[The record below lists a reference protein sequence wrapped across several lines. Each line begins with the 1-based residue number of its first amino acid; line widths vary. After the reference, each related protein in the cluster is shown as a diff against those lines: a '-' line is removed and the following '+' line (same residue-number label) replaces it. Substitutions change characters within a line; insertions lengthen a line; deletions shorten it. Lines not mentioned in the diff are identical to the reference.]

1 MTQPDHAALG
11 QLAEKFAQLP
21 DPREQRQPQHLLGDL
36 LVIALCSMLTGGRS
50 FNDMEDYGE
59 GHAEWLRTF
68 LLLPQ
73 GIPSH
78 DTFNRVF
85 AALDSHALEGALHQW
100 ASQCEVPPWDM
111 TLPEHPNALHQLAV
125 DGKRLRG
132 SRRQQPR
139 TQGGE
144 SLTRM
149 DQVLNVWCVQRGIT
163 LAQRRIPPEG
173 GEIEQMPLLLRHLD
187 LKGCVV
193 SADAAHAQ
201 THTAQVIV
209 ERGGEYVLC
218 VKGNQ
223 PSTHD
228 AVAEA
233 LAAVRTLTKDQ
244 PHFESVEKGHGRLE
258 TRRCWI
264 SGELG
269 EFAPR
274 GQWKALG
281 SIALIESRREDLAT
295 GKVSIEERCYISSLG
310 IKGGVEQSAA
320 RLADIARSHWS
331 VENALHWRLDVQ
343 WGEDQS
349 RARAGKAAT
358 NLSALRKLAMN
369 LLRTVPPPVR
379 NPATVSLRRRH
390 YIATINPNYLA
401 TLLAHFAS

>member
-1 MTQPDHAALG
+1 MTHPDHAKLG
-11 QLAEKFAQLP
+11 QLAAKFAQLP
-21 DPREQRQPQHLLGDL
+21 DPREHRQPQHLLGDL
-36 LVIALCSMLTGGRS
+36 LVIALCSMLTGGRG

-68 LLLPQ
+68 LRLPQ

-85 AALDSHALEGALHQW
+85 AALDSHALEEALRQW
-100 ASQCEVPPWDM
+100 ASQCEVPPWEM
-111 TLPEHPNALHQLAV
+111 ALPEHPNALRQLAA

-132 SRRQQPR
+132 SRRQEPR
-139 TQGGE
+139 TEGG

-149 DQVLNVWCVQRGIT
+149 DQVLNVWCARRGIT

-173 GEIEQMPLLLRHLD
+173 GEIEQLPLLLRHLD
-187 LKGCVV
+187 LHGCVV

-223 PSTHD
+223 PTTHA
-228 AVAEA
+228 AVAAAME
-233 LAAVRTLTKDQ
+233 AVRATTER
-244 PHFESVEKGHGRLE
+244 PHFQSVEKGHGRLE
-258 TRRCWI
+258 TRRRWV
-264 SGELG
+264 SGDLA

-274 GQWKALG
+274 GQWQALG
-281 SIALIESRREDLAT
+281 SIALIESAREDLAT
-295 GKVSIEERCYISSLG
+295 GKVSVEQRCYLSSLG
-310 IKGGVEQSAA
+310 ISSGVTQSAA
-320 RLADIARSHWS
+320 RLAEIARSHWS
-331 VENALHWRLDVQ
+331 VENSLHWRLDVQ

-349 RARAGKAAT
+349 RAGKAAT

-379 NPATVSLRRRH
+379 KPATVSMRRRH

-401 TLLAHFAS
+401 ALLAHFAS